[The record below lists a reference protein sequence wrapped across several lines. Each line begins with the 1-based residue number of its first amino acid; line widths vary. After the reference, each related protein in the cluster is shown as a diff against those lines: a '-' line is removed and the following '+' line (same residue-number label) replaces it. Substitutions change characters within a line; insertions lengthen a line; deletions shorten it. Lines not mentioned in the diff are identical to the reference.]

1 MEQTKRN
8 ALRVK
13 QLIYTN
19 IIFLLYGI
27 IAYSVIFAGATGLV
41 VYLVLASIFLISPI
55 GFFLLQSPQ
64 PLMLW
69 FPGMKE
75 LHTYEKEKLK
85 DAWFEYYLTNAI
97 LQIAAAIFFIIQAFI
112 RNPKLAFI
120 EGIPPWVIFAVS
132 AVLLWI
138 GNGNQLFH
146 AKRLDTK
153 TYEQL
158 KSYAQDRRTFA
169 LVFAI
174 VALVM
179 TGIAILA
186 VSIMSRKFI
195 GWA

>member
-1 MEQTKRN
+1 MEQTKWKE
-8 ALRVK
+8 LRKK

-19 IIFLLYGI
+19 LIFFLYAI
-27 IAYSVIFAGATGLV
+27 IAYSVIFTGATGLI
-41 VYLVLASIFLISPI
+41 VYLVLAGIFLISPI
-55 GFFLLQSPQ
+55 GFFLFRTPG
-64 PLMLW
+64 PLLLL

-75 LHTYEKEKLK
+75 LLIYEKEKLK
-85 DAWFEYYLTNAI
+85 DAWFSYYFTNAI
-97 LQIAAAIFFIIQAFI
+97 LQVAATIFFIVQAFI

-120 EGIPPWVIFAVS
+120 EGIPPWIIFAISVI
-132 AVLLWI
+132 LLWI

-146 AKRLDTK
+146 AKRMDAK

-158 KSYAQDRRTFA
+158 KSYADDRRTFA
-169 LVFAI
+169 MVFAI

-195 GWA
+195 